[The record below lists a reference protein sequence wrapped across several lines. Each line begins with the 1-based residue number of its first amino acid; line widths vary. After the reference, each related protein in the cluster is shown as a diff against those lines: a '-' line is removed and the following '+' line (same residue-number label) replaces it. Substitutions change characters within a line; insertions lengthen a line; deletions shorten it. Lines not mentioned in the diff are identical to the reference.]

1 MCEELNT
8 PISTACPETSHA
20 YPDNLEKVKPCSNK
34 ESLVFKSPQKALAGN
49 VSKNKG
55 NIQKSPQRQQSIE
68 TIQNKKPIESMP
80 ITIVKAPQ
88 NPLGENTSN
97 IQKSPEQQQSI
108 EAINNIKS
116 VESMSISIEQ
126 AQLCSDNSSEIKDS
140 SSIIKFPQ
148 KSHDENVSDNTRNV
162 QKSPQRQQS
171 LETTNSLAPMPINI
185 ENAQHSSDNSSGI
198 GESSATHKSPEKV
211 LGEHVIENNG
221 NVQMPTHQQQSI
233 ENIKTTKS
241 IESRPNQ
248 AEPESGNHDKCVVK
262 SVDIPRGTKKSS
274 DSLKSPKRKQRKIS
288 GTSDKSSLSDMGNLP
303 NVENSTLMSPELKRT
318 RKLPEQ
324 FLELLKKPKSNSAC
338 ASTETSKASINKP
351 KSNTTCSSTET
362 SKASYTKSKLK
373 ETAPVF
379 IKLQRPQKR
388 QTRSLSMQQ
397 SSNEP
402 ASNSETNPI
411 SRSLVEV
418 ESPCPKDSA
427 ISSESSSEK
436 QISSGS
442 PPSSRSMQDLEVDK
456 QLEATS
462 VNKLVLNK
470 TSERLDSLKHK
481 KFSENLET
489 SEKSAKIMA
498 GHTEILKEN
507 ASPTTSKQSGNDELR
522 QRLDQ
527 AMKIY
532 FQRYNK
538 VSITSLLFRKVFI

>member
-1 MCEELNT
+1 M

-68 TIQNKKPIESMP
+68 TITNTKSMESMP
-80 ITIVKAPQ
+80 ITIVKSPQ
-88 NPLGENTSN
+88 NSLGENVSKNTSN
-97 IQKSPEQQQSI
+97 IQKSAEQQQSI

-116 VESMSISIEQ
+116 VESMSVSLEQ

-148 KSHDENVSDNTRNV
+148 KSHDENVSDNIRNM

-171 LETTNSLAPMPINI
+171 IETMNTVAPMPINL
-185 ENAQHSSDNSSGI
+185 ENAQHSSDKSIGI
-198 GESSATHKSPEKV
+198 GESSAPHKSPEKV

-221 NVQMPTHQQQSI
+221 DVRMPTHQQQSI
-233 ENIKTTKS
+233 ENIKTIKS
-241 IESRPNQ
+241 MESRPNQ
-248 AEPESGNHDKCVVK
+248 AEPERGNQDKCVVR
-262 SVDIPRGTKKSS
+262 SVDIPCGTKKSS

-288 GTSDKSSLSDMGNLP
+288 GNTDKSSLSDMENLP
-303 NVENSTLMSPELKRT
+303 NVENSTSMSPELKRT

-324 FLELLKKPKSNSAC
+324 FLELLKKPKS
-338 ASTETSKASINKP
+338 
-351 KSNTTCSSTET
+351 SNTACSSTET
-362 SKASYTKSKLK
+362 SKASIKKPKSNTACSSTETTKASITKSKLK
-373 ETAPVF
+373 ESAPVF

-397 SSNEP
+397 SSNES
-402 ASNSETNPI
+402 ASKSETNPI

-418 ESPCPKDSA
+418 EYPHPK
-427 ISSESSSEK
+427 ESSSEK
-436 QISSGS
+436 QISSVS
-442 PPSSRSMQDLEVDK
+442 PPPSIQDQEVDK

-462 VNKLVLNK
+462 VNKLVLHK
-470 TSERLDSLKHK
+470 TSERLDSSKHK
-481 KFSENLET
+481 TFSENLET
-489 SEKSAKIMA
+489 SEKSAQIMA

-538 VSITSLLFRKVFI
+538 VSTASLLFREVFI